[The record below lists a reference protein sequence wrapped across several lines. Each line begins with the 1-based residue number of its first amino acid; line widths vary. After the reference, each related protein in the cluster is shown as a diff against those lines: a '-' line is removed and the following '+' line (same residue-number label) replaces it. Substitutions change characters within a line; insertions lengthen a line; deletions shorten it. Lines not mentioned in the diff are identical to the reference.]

1 MIIEGSIIVVYK
13 HSRGGNLAAIVVSDI
28 QDSIEGFIILRAIRI
43 GQICLNRR
51 KKSVVFL
58 WNKKLDQ
65 DLKY

>member
-1 MIIEGSIIVVYK
+1 
-13 HSRGGNLAAIVVSDI
+13 LAAIVVSDI
-28 QDSIEGFIILRAIRI
+28 QDSIEGLIILSAIRI